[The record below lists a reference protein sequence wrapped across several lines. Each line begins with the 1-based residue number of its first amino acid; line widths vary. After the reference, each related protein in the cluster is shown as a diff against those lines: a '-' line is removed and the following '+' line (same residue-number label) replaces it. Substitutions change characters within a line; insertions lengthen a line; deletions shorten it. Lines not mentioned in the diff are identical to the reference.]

1 MLCSN
6 DFEQSN
12 DIFSESNIAFG
23 KCDILCLRLNMIYSA
38 SQNVIYSPD
47 GECDIYLYSVFLA
60 EEKVRCIRLLTGSI
74 MGPVG
79 GKYIS
84 LCIMHYEL

>member
-1 MLCSN
+1 MKYLRKAG
-6 DFEQSN
+6 Q
-12 DIFSESNIAFG
+12 AFR
-23 KCDILCLRLNMIYSA
+23 KCEILSLRLNVKYPSDMK
-38 SQNVIYSPD
+38 YSPD